1 LLVPRLQ
8 LAPEV
13 EDALLVFG
21 ESIPV
26 AKSKVRNR
34 ERPLLRRVA
43 HGAKGIPVIAYD
55 RSMSIAE
62 LRSGSRRRKMAEVK
76 AEVACRLVEG
86 HGITIAEVAR
96 QFGVSTSAIS
106 KTLARGHST

>member
-1 LLVPRLQ
+1 MQ

-13 EDALLVFG
+13 EDALLAFG

-26 AKSKVRNR
+26 AKSKSRIRNR

-62 LRSGSRRRKMAEVK
+62 LRSGSRRRKMAEVRAK
-76 AEVACRLVEG
+76 VECR
-86 HGITIAEVAR
+86 
-96 QFGVSTSAIS
+96 
-106 KTLARGHST
+106 